1 MPEPAPPASLTTA
14 PLTAAAVDD
23 ADAATARA
31 AMVARLHAAGH
42 LSPGP
47 VSEAL
52 LALPRQALMPQA
64 YVRRSSPD
72 ETPPRWDLLD
82 WSVPEDRDE
91 LLRVLYSG
99 DSVAVQHDG
108 EPLLGRSRGTR
119 TGGAMTSMSS
129 VMGMTAELLQELDL
143 EPGQRVLD
151 IGTGTAVTAAVACF
165 VSSDARVVTIDI
177 DYHVTSAAAAHLA
190 DLGYRPTVVTGDG
203 EAGWLDRAPY
213 DRMLIS
219 FAVPRVPRALVE
231 QLAPQ
236 GLLLATV
243 GTSSPSWPGL
253 AVITKTAQGRVE
265 GELRAVEFGHR
276 AGWGR
281 DRLFLSAAFRA
292 QMATAEGV
300 TVRGHRLPPPPE
312 ARGFWLALD
321 HLRPGLVRNFG
332 AEHLQIG
339 APECGSWVRMSPN
352 GDGMCSVTAFGPRA
366 IWHEI
371 EQIAAR
377 WQAAGEPDAYR
388 IEFYADGKQWA
399 VAGFGRNKLCW
410 PLHDQRPLKGDPR

>member
-1 MPEPAPPASLTTA
+1 MPEPAPPA
-14 PLTAAAVDD
+14 PVTAAAMDD

-31 AMVARLHAAGH
+31 AMVARLHDAGH

-64 YVRRSSPD
+64 YVRRSAPD

-108 EPLLGRSRGTR
+108 EPLLGRARGTR

-129 VMGMTAELLQELDL
+129 VMGMTAGLLQELDL

-151 IGTGTAVTAAVACF
+151 VGTGTALTAAVACF
-165 VSSDARVVTIDI
+165 VSGDARVVTIDR
-177 DYHVTSAAAAHLA
+177 DHHVTSAAAAHLA

-203 EAGWLDRAPY
+203 EAGWPDRAPY
-213 DRMLIS
+213 DRVFVS
-219 FAVPRVPRALVE
+219 FAVPRVPPALVE

-236 GLLLATV
+236 GRLLATV

-253 AVITKTAQGRVE
+253 GVITKTARGRIG

-276 AGWGR
+276 AGWGW
-281 DRLFLSAAFRA
+281 DRLFLSASFRA

-300 TVRGHRLPPPPE
+300 TVRGNRLPPPRE

-339 APECGSWVRMSPN
+339 APECGSWVRVSPD
-352 GDGMCSVTAFGPRA
+352 GDGTCSVTEFGPRA

-377 WQAAGEPDAYR
+377 WRAAGEPDAYR
-388 IEFYADGKQWA
+388 IEFYADGKQWV
-399 VAGFGRNKLCW
+399 VAGSGRNKLCW
-410 PLHDQRPLKGDPR
+410 TLHDERPAKGATR

>member
-1 MPEPAPPASLTTA
+1 M
-14 PLTAAAVDD
+14 
-23 ADAATARA
+23 
-31 AMVARLHAAGH
+31 
-42 LSPGP
+42 
-47 VSEAL
+47 SEAL

-64 YVRRSSPD
+64 YVRRSAPD

-108 EPLLGRSRGTR
+108 EPLLGRARGTR

-129 VMGMTAELLQELDL
+129 VMGMTAELLLELDL

-151 IGTGTAVTAAVACF
+151 VGTGTAVTAAVACF
-165 VSSDARVVTIDI
+165 VSGDARVVTIDR
-177 DYHVTSAAAAHLA
+177 DHHVTSAAARLA

-203 EAGWLDRAPY
+203 EAGWPCRAPY
-213 DRMLIS
+213 DRVFVS
-219 FAVPRVPRALVE
+219 FAVPRVPPALVE

-236 GLLLATV
+236 GQLLATI

-276 AGWGR
+276 AGWGW
-281 DRLFLSAAFRA
+281 DRLFLSAAFRE

-300 TVRGHRLPPPPE
+300 TVCGYRLPPPRQ
-312 ARGFWLALD
+312 ARGF
-321 HLRPGLVRNFG
+321 
-332 AEHLQIG
+332 
-339 APECGSWVRMSPN
+339 
-352 GDGMCSVTAFGPRA
+352 
-366 IWHEI
+366 
-371 EQIAAR
+371 
-377 WQAAGEPDAYR
+377 
-388 IEFYADGKQWA
+388 
-399 VAGFGRNKLCW
+399 
-410 PLHDQRPLKGDPR
+410 